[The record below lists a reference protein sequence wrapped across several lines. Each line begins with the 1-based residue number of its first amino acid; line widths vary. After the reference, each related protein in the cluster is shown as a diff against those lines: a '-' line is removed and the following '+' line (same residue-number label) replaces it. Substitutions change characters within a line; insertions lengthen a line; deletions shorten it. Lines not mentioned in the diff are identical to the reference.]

1 MSGTELGKIT
11 TDIPARMDR
20 LPWSRWHWLVVIGL
34 GTVWILDGLEVTIV
48 GSIAGRLTEK
58 GSGLELTES
67 QIGLAAG
74 IYVAGACLGALFFGY
89 LTDRLGRKKL
99 FMITL
104 AVYLAATVLTAFSMN
119 PMWFFICRFFTGAG
133 VGGEYA
139 AINSAIDELIPARV
153 RGRVDL
159 IINGS
164 FWLGTAFGAALSVF
178 LLNENYFDKDLGWR
192 IAFGLGAILG
202 IGILFVRKNVPE
214 SPRWM
219 FIHGKE
225 KGAEAIVRDIE
236 GQVQDST
243 DEKLPKADD
252 SDDYLTIRQR
262 KTIGFG
268 EIAKTAWKLY
278 PKRFVLGLSLF
289 IGQAFLYN
297 AVFFT
302 FALVLTK
309 LMKVDDAVAPWYLIP
324 LAIGNFL
331 GPLFLGR
338 LFDTVG
344 RRVMI
349 TVTYVGSG
357 LLLVLTGVL
366 WGNGSLSA
374 NTLTAMWCLV
384 FFFASAGASAA
395 YLTVSEIFPM
405 ETRAMAIAFF
415 YAVGTGLGGIVGP
428 ILFGKFIEQGR
439 DQVITGYYIGAGL
452 MIAAGLVA
460 LFLAVNAEKQS
471 LEDIAEPLSAQ
482 DAKQEGAGHGDGARE
497 IDLRDD
503 HDGRGDRDEEY
514 AGSSPVGSSMRRYH

>member
-1 MSGTELGKIT
+1 MSGVQTGSIKT
-11 TDIPARMDR
+11 NIPARMDR
-20 LPWSRWHWLVVIGL
+20 LPWARWHWLVVIGL

-58 GSGLELTES
+58 GSGLSITES
-67 QIGLAAG
+67 QIGIAAG
-74 IYVAGACLGALFFGY
+74 VYVAGACLGALFFGY
-89 LTDRLGRKKL
+89 LTDRLGRKRL
-99 FMITL
+99 FMVTL
-104 AVYLAATVLTAFSMN
+104 ALYLVATVLTAFSMN
-119 PMWFFICRFFTGAG
+119 PMWFFVCRFFTGAG

-164 FWLGTAFGAALSVF
+164 FWLGTALGAALSVV
-178 LLNENYFDKDLGWR
+178 LLNENFFAKDLGWR
-192 IAFGLGAILG
+192 IAFGLGAVLG

-225 KGAEAIVRDIE
+225 KGAERIVRDIE
-236 GQVQDST
+236 GQVEEST
-243 DEKLPKADD
+243 DEKLPKAED
-252 SDDYLTIRQR
+252 SDDYLTVRQR
-262 KTIGFG
+262 KTIGFA

-302 FALVLTK
+302 FALVLIK
-309 LMKVDDAVAPWYLIP
+309 IMKVSDSTAPWYLIP
-324 LAIGNFL
+324 LAIGNFA
-331 GPLFLGR
+331 GPLLLGKF
-338 LFDTVG
+338 FDTVG
-344 RRVMI
+344 RRIMI
-349 TVTYVGSG
+349 AGTYIVSG
-357 LLLVLTGVL
+357 LVLVLTGVL
-366 WGNGSLSA
+366 FHNGSLSA
-374 NTLTAMWCLV
+374 STLTLMWCVV
-384 FFFASAGASAA
+384 FFFASAGASSA

-439 DQVITGYYIGAGL
+439 DQVINGYYLGAGL
-452 MIAAGLVA
+452 MIGAGIVAA
-460 LFLAVNAEKQS
+460 FLAVDAEGRS
-471 LEDIAEPLSAQ
+471 LEDIAEPLTAQ
-482 DAKQEGAGHGDGARE
+482 DADASGADHSADYDRDE
-497 IDLRDD
+497 VDLRD
-503 HDGRGDRDEEY
+503 GDRETV
-514 AGSSPVGSSMRRYH
+514 SSGPAASSMRRYH

>member
-1 MSGTELGKIT
+1 MSGVQTGTIQT
-11 TDIPARMDR
+11 NIPARMDR
-20 LPWSRWHWLVVIGL
+20 LPWSRWHWLVVLGL

-48 GSIAGRLTEK
+48 GSIASRLTEK
-58 GSGLELTES
+58 GSGISITES
-67 QIGLAAG
+67 QIGIAAG
-74 IYVAGACLGALFFGY
+74 VYVAGACLGALFFGY

-99 FMITL
+99 FMVTL
-104 AVYLAATVLTAFSMN
+104 AVYLVATVLTAFSMN
-119 PMWFFICRFFTGAG
+119 PMWFFVCRFFTGAG

-164 FWLGTAFGAALSVF
+164 FWLGTAFGAAVSVF
-178 LLNENYFDKDLGWR
+178 LLNENYFAKDVGWR

-219 FIHGKE
+219 FIHGRE
-225 KGAEAIVRDIE
+225 KGAERIVRDIE
-236 GQVQDST
+236 SQVEEST
-243 DEKLPKADD
+243 DERLPKADD

-268 EIAKTAWKLY
+268 EIARTAWQRY
-278 PKRFVLGLSLF
+278 PKRLVLGLSMF

-309 LMKVDDAVAPWYLIP
+309 IMKVSDSTAPWYLIP
-324 LAIGNFL
+324 LAIGNFA
-331 GPLFLGR
+331 GPLLLGR

-349 TVTYVGSG
+349 TLTYVGSG

-366 WGNGSLSA
+366 FDNGSLSA

-384 FFFASAGASAA
+384 FFFASAGASSA

-405 ETRAMAIAFF
+405 ETRAMSIAFF
-415 YAVGTGLGGIVGP
+415 YAVGTGLGGIIGP

-439 DQVITGYYIGAGL
+439 HQVVVGYYIGAGL

-460 LFLAVNAEKQS
+460 MFLAVNAEQRS
-471 LEDIAEPLSAQ
+471 LEDVAEPLTAQ
-482 DAKQEGAGHGDGARE
+482 DAEARGADRGDGARE
-497 IDLRDD
+497 IDLRD
-503 HDGRGDRDEEY
+503 GRRSDSDDY
-514 AGSSPVGSSMRRYH
+514 VGSSPVGSSMRRYH